1 MIFLC
6 RLFRVIQNYWSL
18 FTNYRLYYFRI
29 WVCFLLFWDR
39 FILFFAN
46 LLIFLFLICSG
57 FTDWWPYILKTLWV
71 FIFEHYNFL
80 RFLVFWNN
88 HLSACFVF
96 IGTID
101 VIIVPLCNGSFNSKL
116 SSKSQISI
124 CFFIILINIGL

>member
-96 IGTID
+96 IVTIG
-101 VIIVPLCNGSFNSKL
+101 VIVVPLCNGPFNSKL
-116 SSKSQISI
+116 SSKGQISI
-124 CFFIILINIGL
+124 RFFIVLINIGL